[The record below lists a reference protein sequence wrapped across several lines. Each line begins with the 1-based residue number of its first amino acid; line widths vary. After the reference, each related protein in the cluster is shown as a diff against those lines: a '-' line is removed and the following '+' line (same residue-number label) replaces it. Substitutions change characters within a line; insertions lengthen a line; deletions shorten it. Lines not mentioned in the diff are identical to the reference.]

1 VTPVRWITASFVGL
15 VLVGFVSSFASRGQ
29 AERAA
34 GARIAADLGTT
45 GVHVLPERAE
55 DPLSYPGS
63 ATVVPRAGFSV
74 RTCRESSD
82 QIDCFP
88 WAGISPANVIG
99 PFVVE
104 VQWGAAGAGLSGGG
118 TRTRYFTLFGLVIPM
133 GDVGG
138 WAS

>member
-1 VTPVRWITASFVGL
+1 MGL
-15 VLVGFVSSFASRGQ
+15 VLVGYASSFASRGR
-29 AERAA
+29 AEQSASV
-34 GARIAADLGTT
+34 RIAASLGTIN
-45 GVHVLPERAE
+45 VYVLSERPT

-63 ATVVPRAGFSV
+63 AMALPRAGFTVHS
-74 RTCRESSD
+74 CHESDD
-82 QIDCFP
+82 QFDCFP
-88 WAGISPANVIG
+88 WAGMSPARVIG

-118 TRTRYFTLFGLVIPM
+118 TRTRFFALFGLVIPI